1 MLKSF
6 NLSNKTLFYYDC
18 EKQTIARFPS
28 KSNLLM
34 KGSDN
39 SLYFG
44 LKTNETVSKI
54 LCEFFHVKNI
64 NQINGLNFDM
74 SSGGEIVNVI
84 ININAEGQIQ
94 IKICKDGTIGRL
106 TSNYAFNEMIDYD
119 FTNMLLVVDFKH
131 REIRFKDPNEL
142 KL

>member
-6 NLSNKTLFYYDC
+6 SLSTKTLFYYDC

-28 KSNLLM
+28 NSNLLM

-44 LKTNETVSKI
+44 MKSNEIVKKI
-54 LCEFFHVKNI
+54 LCDFFNVKNI
-64 NQINGLNFDM
+64 DQINGLNFDM

-84 ININAEGQIQ
+84 VNINADGQIQ

-106 TSNYAFNEMIDYD
+106 ASNYAFNEMIDYD
-119 FTNMLLVVDFKH
+119 FTKMLLVVDFKH
-131 REIRFKDPNEL
+131 KEIRFKNPNEL